1 MLSLTNS
8 SPTADLFWAI
18 EALEQEL
25 AEEKRRRL
33 AESRLTS
40 YRPYAKQRLFHALG
54 AEQRVRGLF
63 GANQSG
69 KSICGSAET
78 AMHLT
83 GDYPDWW
90 HGKRFDRPIRAWAA
104 GETGEA
110 TRDNVQAKLM
120 GPPER
125 EEEWGTGFIPAAT
138 ILDRNR
144 AMGVANLLDSVSV
157 KHVSG
162 AASTLWFKRF
172 EQGRAKWQGPTLDWL
187 WLDEEPP
194 WEIFSEGLTRT
205 NAVPDAR
212 IILTFTALAGMTD
225 LIKWLLA
232 GKGLPSLAP
241 I

>member
-1 MLSLTNS
+1 MRSQLPATLSVL
-8 SPTADLFWAI
+8 
-18 EALEQEL
+18 EAERTRRKSE
-25 AEEKRRRL
+25 RRL
-33 AESRLTS
+33 TE

-54 AEQRVRGLF
+54 ASQRVRGLF

-78 AMHLT
+78 AIHLT
-83 GDYPDWW
+83 GQYPEWW
-90 HGKRFDRPIRAWAA
+90 QGYRFDRPIRAWAA

-110 TRDNVQAKLM
+110 TRDNVQAKLI

-125 EEEWGTGFIPAAT
+125 AEDWGTGYVPRAA
-138 ILDRNR
+138 IIDSSR

-157 KHVSG
+157 KHASG
-162 AASTLWFKRF
+162 GTSTLWFKRY

-194 WEIFSEGLTRT
+194 WDIFSEGMTRT

-212 IILTFTALAGMTD
+212 IILTFTALSGMTE
-225 LIKWLLA
+225 LIKWLLS
-232 GKGLPSLAP
+232 GKPLPSLAA
-241 I
+241 